1 MVYRR
6 GIFPRDAT
14 DAAERCGTAMKRLV
28 SLSGFLLLSLAAT
41 PALAQRIEITPFV
54 GYQFGGELAEIGDET
69 AALDLDQST
78 TWGLVFDISITHQ
91 DLVEL
96 YYSSQSTNLDGGTD
110 GSPSVG
116 VDYFQI
122 GAIHEYAPTRPL
134 NPYVGFTLGATRFDV
149 PGGNDTQ
156 FSGGLTIGAKMAVAD
171 HLGFRFDGRIFGTST
186 GSNPIACVDDVCLG
200 YSDSSIFWQYT
211 VNAGVIIRFDL

>member
-6 GIFPRDAT
+6 RIFPRVAT
-14 DAAERCGTAMKRLV
+14 GAVERCGTAMKRLL
-28 SLSGFLLLSLAAT
+28 SLSSFLLLSMAAT

-78 TWGLVFDISITHQ
+78 TWGLVFDFAIT
-91 DLVEL
+91 DKDMVEL
-96 YYSSQSTNLDGGTD
+96 YYSSQSTNLDGGTG
-110 GSPSVG
+110 GSPSAG
-116 VDYFQI
+116 VDYFHI
-122 GAIHEYAPTRPL
+122 GAIHEYAPSRPL

-156 FSGGLTIGAKMAVAD
+156 FSGGLSIGAKMTVSD
-171 HLGFRFDGRIFGTST
+171 HLGFRFDGRVFGTST
-186 GSNPIACVDDVCLG
+186 GSNPIGCVGEVCFG
-200 YSDSSIFWQYT
+200 YPDSSIFWQYT